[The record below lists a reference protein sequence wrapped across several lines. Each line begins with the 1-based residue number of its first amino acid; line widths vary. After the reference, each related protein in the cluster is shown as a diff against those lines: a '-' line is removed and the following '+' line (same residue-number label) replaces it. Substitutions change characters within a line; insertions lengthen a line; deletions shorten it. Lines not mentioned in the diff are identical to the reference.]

1 MKAIVTDLDR
11 TLLRTDKSI
20 SEYTLRV
27 LHKCKEQGILLMA
40 ASARPMRTIEE
51 YNHLVGFD
59 AVTAMNGAR
68 VYLPEKEL
76 TFGICKESAEKVLE
90 AFCGDPKVFLSVET
104 DRGLYANRE
113 IPEWDP
119 IVYHRFPKLPEGV
132 TVYKILASSENP
144 SFYDR
149 IEDAL
154 TEDTYHTIA
163 HSGVIN
169 RLVQVMSVSSNKWNG
184 VKTMLEYFGISPQ
197 DAVYFGDDNDDILPI
212 RNCGVGVAMAN
223 SIPAVLEAADVVT
236 GSNDEDGV
244 AVFIK
249 RMFLKEIQ

>member
-20 SEYTLRV
+20 SGYTLDV
-27 LHKCKEQGILLMA
+27 LRRCREQGVLLLA

-51 YNHLVGFD
+51 YRRLVGFD
-59 AVTAMNGAR
+59 GVTAMNGAM
-68 VYLPEKEL
+68 VYLPGKEIKC
-76 TFGICKESAEKVLE
+76 GISKESAEKVLE
-90 AFCGDPKVFLSVET
+90 AFCKDPVVFLSVET

-119 IVYHRFPKLPEGV
+119 IVYHRFPKLPEGL
-132 TVYKILASSENP
+132 TVYKVLASSENP

-169 RLVQVMSVSSNKWNG
+169 RLVQVMSIDANKWNG
-184 VKTMLEYFGISPQ
+184 VKAMLDCFDISPSE
-197 DAVYFGDDNDDILPI
+197 AIYFGDDNDDILPI
-212 RNCGVGVAMAN
+212 RNCGIGVAMAN

-236 GSNDEDGV
+236 GNNDEDGV
-244 AVFIK
+244 AVFIEQE
-249 RMFLKEIQ
+249 FLKEMQ

>member
-1 MKAIVTDLDR
+1 MKALITDLDR

-20 SEYTLRV
+20 SGYTLDV
-27 LHKCKEQGILLMA
+27 LRRCKEQGVLLLA

-51 YNHLVGFD
+51 YKRLVGFD
-59 AVTAMNGAR
+59 GVTAMNGAM
-68 VYLPEKEL
+68 VYLPGKEL
-76 TFGICKESAEKVLE
+76 KCGICKESAEKVLE
-90 AFCGDPKVFLSVET
+90 AFCKVPKVFLSVET

-119 IVYHRFPKLPEGV
+119 MVYRGFPKLPEGV

-149 IEDAL
+149 IEEAL
-154 TEDTYHTIA
+154 TEDTYYSIA

-169 RLVQVMSVSSNKWNG
+169 RLVQVMSASANKWNG
-184 VKTMLEYFGISPQ
+184 VKTMLEHFGISPE

-236 GSNDEDGV
+236 SSNDENGV
-244 AVFIK
+244 ARYIEEKIF
-249 RMFLKEIQ
+249 MTL

>member
-1 MKAIVTDLDR
+1 MKALIMDLDR

-20 SEYTLRV
+20 SGYTLDV
-27 LHKCKEQGILLMA
+27 LRRCREQGVLLLA

-51 YNHLVGFD
+51 YRRLVGFD
-59 AVTAMNGAR
+59 GVTAMNGAM

-76 TFGICKESAEKVLE
+76 KCGIGKESAEKVLE
-90 AFCGDPKVFLSVET
+90 AFCKDPTVFLSVET

-144 SFYDR
+144 SFYDC

-169 RLVQVMSVSSNKWNG
+169 RLVQVMSASANKWNG
-184 VKTMLEYFGISPQ
+184 VKTMLEYFGISPL

-244 AVFIK
+244 AVFIE
-249 RMFLKEIQ
+249 RELLKEIQ